1 MPQIGD
7 IAKGRNI
14 ERTGRQKWIWSACNK
29 CGRERW
35 VLYRKGGPVSLLCFR
50 CGNDTKKGK
59 RVSIATE
66 FKKGEM
72 SGNKHPL
79 WKGGRWR
86 SSRDGYV
93 FIWKPDHPKAN
104 PSGYVGEHILVWE
117 ESNEMCLPE
126 GYVVH
131 HINGIKD
138 DNRAKNL
145 LALPRRGHSPSLTV
159 KEVQKRLREVEGELA
174 QRLMI

>member
-7 IAKGRNI
+7 LARGRDI
-14 ERTGRQKWIWSACNK
+14 ERTGRQKWIWASCEE

-35 VLYRKGGPVSLLCFR
+35 VLYRKGKPTSSLCFK
-50 CGNDTKKGK
+50 CANAKKKGI

-66 FKKGEM
+66 FKKGQRPT
-72 SGNKHPL
+72 SY
-79 WKGGRWR
+79 KGGRWK
-86 SSRDGYV
+86 SSRDGYI
-93 FIWKPDHPKAN
+93 FLLRREHLKAN
-104 PSGYVGEHILVWE
+104 SLGYIGEHIIVWE
-117 ESNEMCLPE
+117 EANNTPIPE

-131 HINGIKD
+131 HINGVKD
-138 DNRAKNL
+138 DNRARNL

-174 QRLMI
+174 QRVMM